1 MVGRGMSREQRRRR
15 LGSRGGPADPAWEY
29 LARAPRDPE
38 YPFHTLAWEEWAGR
52 REVTLEEWTAVVEDT
67 PDLLRAAERLA
78 RRARL
83 CEREIAVLRCRV
95 EGCSQ
100 QESARRL
107 ALRKATVT
115 ALCRQIREK
124 VAALAEETG

>member
-1 MVGRGMSREQRRRR
+1 VPQ
-15 LGSRGGPADPAWEY
+15 
-29 LARAPRDPE
+29 DPE
-38 YPFHTLAWEEWAGR
+38 YPFHSLAWEEWARR
-52 REVTLEEWTAVVEDT
+52 RELPLEEWTAVSHDA

-78 RRARL
+78 QRARL
-83 CEREIAVLRCRV
+83 CEREIAVFRCRV

-115 ALCRQIREK
+115 ALCRRIREK
-124 VAALAEETG
+124 IAAAMEEPG

>member
-1 MVGRGMSREQRRRR
+1 M
-15 LGSRGGPADPAWEY
+15 
-29 LARAPRDPE
+29 
-38 YPFHTLAWEEWAGR
+38 EE
-52 REVTLEEWTAVVEDT
+52 TAAVEDT

-83 CEREIAVLRCRV
+83 CEREIAVFRCRV

-115 ALCRQIREK
+115 ALCRRIREK
-124 VAALAEETG
+124 VAALSEELG

>member
-1 MVGRGMSREQRRRR
+1 MSGEQGRRRFR
-15 LGSRGGPADPAWEY
+15 FPGRPADPAWEY
-29 LARAPRDPE
+29 LARVPQDPE
-38 YPFHTLAWEEWAGR
+38 YPFHSLAWETWASR
-52 REVTLEEWTAVVEDT
+52 RELPLEEWTAVVEDT

-83 CEREIAVLRCRV
+83 CEREIAVFRCRV
-95 EGCSQ
+95 EGCTQ

-107 ALRKATVT
+107 TLRKATVT

-124 VAALAEETG
+124 IAALSEESG